1 MDRPTRILAYVVGLA
16 IVVAGI
22 YVLFTQTPLADYIPA
37 GVVLAIVLLVI
48 GLGVMML
55 STSFTGP
62 RAIVTDR
69 TVERTV
75 PAVPTTRPYTEREVV
90 YDSERPRE
98 PF

>member
-22 YVLFTQTPLADYIPA
+22 YVLFTQTPLADYIPG

-55 STSFTGP
+55 STSFTSP
-62 RAIVTDR
+62 RAVVTDR
-69 TVERTV
+69 TVERTAY
-75 PAVPTTRPYTEREVV
+75 PSTYTRPYAEREVV
-90 YDSERPRE
+90 YDERPRE